1 MAALSAITPSNAGT
15 SSAGAAVSSSD
26 TIAQSLLGPRGAIL
40 EIINAGASPDNIT
53 ISDSGLTPAG
63 NALNLAPGGVIAA
76 TVTNGTSKV
85 FDISNEQVNPATG
98 LVTITHSFTTTVTY
112 KLYPNGL

>member
-1 MAALSAITPSNAGT
+1 MAALAAITPANTGT
-15 SSAGAAVSSSD
+15 ASTGAAVAASD
-26 TIAQSLLGPRGAIL
+26 TIAVSVMGPRGATL

-53 ISDSGLTPAG
+53 ISDSGRTPAG
-63 NALNLAPGGVIAA
+63 NALNLAPGGVVAA

-85 FDISNEQVNPATG
+85 FDISPEQADPTTG

>member
-1 MAALSAITPSNAGT
+1 MGALAAITPTNTGT
-15 SSAGAAVSSSD
+15 ASTGAAVASTD
-26 TIAQSLLGPRGAIL
+26 TIAQAILGPRGATL
-40 EIINAGASPDNIT
+40 EIINGGGSTDNIT
-53 ISDSGLTPAG
+53 ISDSGVTPAG

-76 TVTNGTSKV
+76 SVAAGASKV